1 MVSPKNT
8 TVYIRARTHTHTQTH
23 ANILLKN
30 FILSH
35 NTHSSL
41 SLLFILKYGE
51 NKGGVRQTEVV
62 TQQKKKLTKNLY
74 EATQNNNSLNV
85 ASMCLPPSEYLKCSD
100 LYFGYQYV
108 CSPHWII
115 YFIFEFFITPKIMLL
130 NIIFVQ

>member
-1 MVSPKNT
+1 MCLGGIGYGLPKKYNS
-8 TVYIRARTHTHTQTH
+8 VHACARTHTHTHMQTH

-62 TQQKKKLTKNLY
+62 T
-74 EATQNNNSLNV
+74 
-85 ASMCLPPSEYLKCSD
+85 
-100 LYFGYQYV
+100 
-108 CSPHWII
+108 
-115 YFIFEFFITPKIMLL
+115 
-130 NIIFVQ
+130 